1 MYNKKQQLNKYLSHV
16 TLKMRNFSAI
26 FKKSRFS
33 DNSQTFE
40 KKSGGNI
47 FTLMKTT

>member
-1 MYNKKQQLNKYLSHV
+1 MSHS
-16 TLKMRNFSAI
+16 KCAI
-26 FKKSRFS
+26 FFANFKKSRFS
-33 DNSQTFE
+33 ENSQTFE